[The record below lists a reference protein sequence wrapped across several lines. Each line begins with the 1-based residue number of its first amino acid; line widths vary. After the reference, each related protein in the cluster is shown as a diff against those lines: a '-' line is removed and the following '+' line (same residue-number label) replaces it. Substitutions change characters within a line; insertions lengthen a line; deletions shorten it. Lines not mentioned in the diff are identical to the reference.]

1 MDADAVHL
9 WLDELHGE
17 LCGGYE
23 VHFVL
28 PHVRERD
35 RRLHDSLCHRE
46 PTAVHV
52 PTSDQ
57 ADHAKHLLIRRFS

>member
-1 MDADAVHL
+1 MDADTMHL

-17 LCGGYE
+17 LCSGYE

-28 PHVRERD
+28 PHGKERD
-35 RRLHDSLCHRE
+35 ARLHDSLCHGK
-46 PTAVHV
+46 PTAVFV

-57 ADHAKHLLIRRFS
+57 ADHNKHLRIRHFS